1 MWALGLG
8 SADGVKVEKGVRS
21 REGCTLSSQPPP
33 SVKQGSTCTC
43 VLQTSES
50 APRRPLAHLSVPLAD
65 RWLFVPSLF

>member
-1 MWALGLG
+1 MWTLGLG

-21 REGCTLSSQPPP
+21 REGRALSSQPPP
-33 SVKQGSTCTC
+33 SVKQGSTRTC

-50 APRRPLAHLSVPLAD
+50 APCRPPAHPSLPLAD